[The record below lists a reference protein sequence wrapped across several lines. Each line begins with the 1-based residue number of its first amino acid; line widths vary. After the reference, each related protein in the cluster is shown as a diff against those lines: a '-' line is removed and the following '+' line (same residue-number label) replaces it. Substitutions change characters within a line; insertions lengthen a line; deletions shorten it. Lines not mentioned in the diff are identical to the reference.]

1 VTAYEQLRLEDSDED
16 ISGNGTAWP
25 DDDHDAAYCYTL
37 CGLCDGQAVTAYE
50 RLRLEDSDENWN
62 DSSSTSRVVARP
74 DDDLG
79 TRFSDY
85 VGLAQRVRDNCRQYS
100 DFMQLAVHRETIYR
114 GKF

>member
-1 VTAYEQLRLEDSDED
+1 MVLHVHYHTYVFCCRNTELGQQ
-16 ISGNGTAWP
+16 SGLFCATV
-25 DDDHDAAYCYTL
+25 YIR
-37 CGLCDGQAVTAYE
+37 QAVTAYE